1 MDEDVILSN
10 MEIKRALD
18 EGRLVIDPEPLP
30 RRPQAGQNCP
40 YDTHAV
46 DLRLFHEISVPQP
59 GPEHYDVTER
69 GALSELIAGRSQ
81 RRILTDEDPYPL
93 KPHQFI
99 LGRTLE
105 RVELPVD
112 KGTPHLAAR
121 IEGKS
126 SRARCG
132 LMVHFT
138 APTVHPGWVGPLTL
152 EMINLGPQ
160 TIILR
165 PGTPIA
171 QLIIEEVRGEVFLNP
186 SQFHGQSTP
195 EGLTE

>member
-1 MDEDVILSN
+1 M
-10 MEIKRALD
+10 
-18 EGRLVIDPEPLP
+18 
-30 RRPQAGQNCP
+30 
-40 YDTHAV
+40 
-46 DLRLFHEISVPQP
+46 PQP
-59 GPEHYDVTER
+59 GPEHFDVTER
-69 GALSELIAGRSQ
+69 GVLPEVIAGRSQ
-81 RRILTDEDPYPL
+81 RFVLTDDKPYPL
-93 KPHQFI
+93 QPQQFI

-112 KGTPHLAAR
+112 KGLPHLAAR

-165 PGTPIA
+165 PGMAIA
-171 QLIIEEVRGEVFLNP
+171 QLIIEEVRGDIFLNP

-195 EGLTE
+195 EGLA

>member
-1 MDEDVILSN
+1 MILSN
-10 MEIKRALD
+10 IEIQRALD
-18 EGRLVIDPEPLP
+18 DGRLVIDPEPLP
-30 RRPQAGQNCP
+30 RRPEGGRYCP

-59 GPEHYDVTER
+59 GPEHFDVTER
-69 GALSELIAGRSQ
+69 GMLSEVIAGRSQ
-81 RRILTDEDPYPL
+81 RFVLTDAKPYPL
-93 KPHQFI
+93 QPQQFI
-99 LGRTLE
+99 LGRTLD

-165 PGTPIA
+165 PGMAIA
-171 QLIIEEVRGEVFLNP
+171 QLIIEEVRGEIFLNP

-195 EGLTE
+195 EGLA